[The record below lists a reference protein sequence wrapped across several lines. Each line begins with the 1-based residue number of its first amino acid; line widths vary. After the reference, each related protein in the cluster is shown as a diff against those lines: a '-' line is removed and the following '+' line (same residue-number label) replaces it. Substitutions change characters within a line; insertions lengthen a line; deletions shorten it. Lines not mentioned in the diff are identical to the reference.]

1 MPTTSA
7 PVLTADQ
14 LATGLTYAAYRQHIT
29 AVLAAQGP
37 DPQLAKMLPHYQEGE
52 ARMNALAPTVA
63 VLPELQAALQRITQQ
78 YVWVV
83 ITEGWCGDAAQ
94 LVPVIEAVAQA
105 SNGRL
110 TTRYFLR
117 DANPDLIDRYLTNG
131 GRAIPM
137 TVVLH
142 ADSLAEAAVWG
153 PRPAP
158 AQTLFQD
165 LKASQTPFPEL
176 AAQLHGW
183 YAHDATRTTQHELLG
198 LLQKLA

>member
-1 MPTTSA
+1 MPITSA
-7 PVLTADQ
+7 PVLTSDQ

-29 AVLAAQGP
+29 TVLTAQGA
-37 DPQLAKMLPHYQEGE
+37 DPQLAKMLPHYQESE
-52 ARMNALAPTVA
+52 ARMNALTATVA
-63 VLPELQAALQRITQQ
+63 VLPELQAALQRISQQ

-105 SNGRL
+105 SNGHL
-110 TTRYFLR
+110 VTRYFLR

-142 ADSLAEAAVWG
+142 ADSLAEVAVWG

-165 LKASQTPFPEL
+165 LKASQTPFPKL
-176 AAQLHGW
+176 AAQLHDW
-183 YAHDATRTTQHELLG
+183 YAHDATRTTQHELLD
-198 LLQKLA
+198 LMQKLA

>member
-1 MPTTSA
+1 MPA

-29 AVLAAQGP
+29 EALATPGP
-37 DPQLAKMLPHYQEGE
+37 DPQLAKMLPYYQEGE
-52 ARMNALAPTVA
+52 DRMNALAPTVA
-63 VLPELQAALQRITQQ
+63 VLPELQAALQRLTQP

-105 SNGRL
+105 SGGRL
-110 TTRYFLR
+110 ETRYFLR

-137 TVVLH
+137 TAVLR

-183 YAHDATRTTQHELLG
+183 YAQDATRTTQHELLA
-198 LLQKLA
+198 LVQKLA